1 VTTGDP
7 VATRPPGRLA
17 PIPSYGRV
25 FDSTFAPTDGH
36 ERIHSDWPLL
46 PWPRGPLSAT
56 VVSALQRQPGTLGVT
71 PPISQNDPLSDD
83 DFELA
88 LYLCYEMHYRGLA
101 DVEWEWDPGLIKFRT
116 ELERAFEQRLRDE
129 LGPTISAYPREMVTM
144 LDQLVEDFPGTS
156 LLSYF
161 NEVGTIDQFREF
173 CVHRSAYQLRAAHP
187 QTLSLPRRSGEAK
200 AALVEVPVDE
210 SDWGEADRMRAHLFA
225 TTMIALGLDDS
236 YGSYVEILPGVT
248 LATVN
253 LASMFSFHPQWRA
266 ALVGHLAVSE
276 TTSMESMERYGN
288 ALSRFGVD
296 PVGRRFADRRV
307 AVDERR
313 PLLARNHIVA
323 GLLGAAPQLSAD
335 LLFGAAAVLMLE
347 QRFADHLLGAWS
359 QHRSSLVPWELYPR
373 EPTLP

>member
-1 VTTGDP
+1 
-7 VATRPPGRLA
+7 
-17 PIPSYGRV
+17 
-25 FDSTFAPTDGH
+25 
-36 ERIHSDWPLL
+36 
-46 PWPRGPLSAT
+46 LSAT
-56 VVSALQRQPGTLGVT
+56 VVSALQRQPGTLGAT
-71 PPISQNDPLSDD
+71 PPLSQVDPLHDD

-101 DVEWEWDPGLIKFRT
+101 DVEWGWDPGLLKFRT
-116 ELERAFEQRLRDE
+116 ELERVFEARLRE
-129 LGPTISAYPREMVTM
+129 EIAPVIAGHPTEMVTM
-144 LDQLVEDFPGTS
+144 LDQLVDDYPGTS
-156 LLSYF
+156 LASYF
-161 NEVGTIDQFREF
+161 SETGTIDQFREF

-187 QTLSLPRRSGEAK
+187 QTLSLPRRSGDAK

-210 SDWGEADRMRAHLFA
+210 TDSGEADRMRTKFFA
-225 TTMIALGLDDS
+225 ATMTALGLDDS

-253 LASMFSFHPQWRA
+253 LASMLSFHPQWRG

-276 TTSMESMERYGN
+276 TTSMESMERYSG
-288 ALSRFGVD
+288 ALTRFGVG
-296 PVGRRFADRRV
+296 PVGRRFAERRV

-347 QRFADHLLGAWS
+347 QRFSDHLLEAWS
-359 QHRSSLVPWELYPR
+359 DNRSSLVPWELYPR
-373 EPTLP
+373 GPVGQ

>member
-1 VTTGDP
+1 MSERDP
-7 VATRPPGRLA
+7 VAKRPRSVLA

-25 FDSTFAPTDGH
+25 FDAAFAPTSAH
-36 ERIHSDWPLL
+36 ERIQSDWPLL

-56 VVSALQRQPGTLGVT
+56 VVSALQREPGTLGAT
-71 PPISQNDPLSDD
+71 PPLSESDPLNDD

-88 LYLCYEMHYRGLA
+88 LYLCYEMHYRGVA
-101 DVEWEWDPGLIKFRT
+101 DVGWERDPGLLKFRT
-116 ELERAFEQRLRDE
+116 ELERVFENRLRDE
-129 LGPTISAYPREMVTM
+129 ISPAISGYEMEMVTM

-156 LLSYF
+156 LSSYF
-161 NEVGTIDQFREF
+161 NHTGTVDQFREF

-187 QTLSLPRRSGEAK
+187 QTLSLPRRAGEAK
-200 AALVEVPVDE
+200 AAMVEVPVDE
-210 SDWGEADRMRAHLFA
+210 VNFSEADRLRARLFA
-225 TTMIALGLDDS
+225 TTMTALGLDDS

-253 LASMFSFHPQWRA
+253 LSSMFSFHPQWRA

-276 TTSMESMERYGN
+276 TTSMESMERYSG
-288 ALSRFGVD
+288 ALSRFGVG

-307 AVDERR
+307 ANDERR

-347 QRFADHLLGAWS
+347 QRFADHLLDAWS
-359 QHRSSLVPWELYPR
+359 ENRSSLVPWELYPR
-373 EPTLP
+373 EPALR

>member
-1 VTTGDP
+1 
-7 VATRPPGRLA
+7 
-17 PIPSYGRV
+17 
-25 FDSTFAPTDGH
+25 
-36 ERIHSDWPLL
+36 
-46 PWPRGPLSAT
+46 
-56 VVSALQRQPGTLGVT
+56 
-71 PPISQNDPLSDD
+71 
-83 DFELA
+83 LA

-101 DVEWEWDPGLIKFRT
+101 DVEWEWDPGLLKFRT
-116 ELERAFEQRLRDE
+116 ELERVFESRLRDE
-129 LGPTISAYPREMVTM
+129 VATVVRGHEMEMVTM

-156 LLSYF
+156 LSKYF
-161 NEVGTIDQFREF
+161 HETGTVDQFREF

-187 QTLSLPRRSGEAK
+187 QTLSLPRRAGEAQ
-200 AALVEVPVDE
+200 AALVEVPVNE
-210 SDWGEADRMRAHLFA
+210 WNSGEADRVRARLFA
-225 TTMIALGLDDS
+225 TTMTALGLDDS

-276 TTSMESMERYGN
+276 TTSMESMERYSG
-288 ALSRFGVD
+288 ALSRFGVG
-296 PVGRRFADRRV
+296 PVGRRVADRRV

-347 QRFADHLLGAWS
+347 QRFADHLLDAWS
-359 QHRSSLVPWELYPR
+359 ENRSSLVPWELYPR
-373 EPTLP
+373 ESALR

>member
-1 VTTGDP
+1 MTSREP
-7 VATRPPGRLA
+7 ILRRPSNALA
-17 PIPSYGRV
+17 AIPSYGRV
-25 FDSTFAPTDGH
+25 FDSTFAPSPGH
-36 ERIHSDWPLL
+36 ERIQTDWPLL

-56 VVSALQRQPGTLGVT
+56 VVSALQRQPGTLGAT
-71 PPISQNDPLSDD
+71 PPLSQVDPLDDD

-101 DVEWEWDPGLIKFRT
+101 DLEWGWDPGLLKFRT
-116 ELERAFEQRLRDE
+116 ELERVFESRLRE
-129 LGPTISAYPREMVTM
+129 EIGPMVSAHPMEMVTM
-144 LDQLVEDFPGTS
+144 LDQLVDEYPGTS
-156 LLSYF
+156 LASYF
-161 NEVGTIDQFREF
+161 NVTGTIDQFREF

-187 QTLSLPRRSGEAK
+187 QTLSLPRRSGDVK

-210 SDWGEADRMRAHLFA
+210 SSSGEADRMRTRLFA
-225 TTMIALGLDDS
+225 ATMTALGLDDS

-253 LASMFSFHPQWRA
+253 LASMLSFHPQWRG

-276 TTSMESMERYGN
+276 TTSMESMERYGA
-288 ALSRFGVD
+288 ALSRFGVGR
-296 PVGRRFADRRV
+296 VGRRFADRRV

-323 GLLGAAPQLSAD
+323 GLLSAAPQLSAD

-347 QRFADHLLGAWS
+347 QRFAEHLLGAWS
-359 QHRSSLVPWELYPR
+359 EHRSSLVPWELYPR
-373 EPTLP
+373 DPVL